1 MVKAGGRTP
10 GGARPPARRKQVS
23 TAPEEKPTALTPARI
38 LTLRKKL
45 GLSQAEL
52 GLLVGVN
59 RSSVLSWE
67 KGKSKPKA
75 EKAAQLAALAT
86 KGKEEVRKLLGEKKA
101 EQEAK
106 PKMRG
111 GGPGKKATKPH

>member
-1 MVKAGGRTP
+1 
-10 GGARPPARRKQVS
+10 
-23 TAPEEKPTALTPARI
+23 LTPARI
-38 LTLRKKL
+38 LSLRKKL
-45 GLSQAEL
+45 GLTQTEL
-52 GLLVGVN
+52 ASLARVDRG
-59 RSSVLSWE
+59 SVLSWE
-67 KGKSKPKA
+67 KGKFKPKG